1 MFQQL
6 LVSQQRSRFSKV
18 QFHSCPSNSDDAEDD
33 SFSNDEKKV
42 ETKQKRP
49 EALKLSIV
57 LNKSLTSC
65 LGWLI

>member
-6 LVSQQRSRFSKV
+6 LVSQQWSRFSKV
-18 QFHSCPSNSDDAEDD
+18 QFHSCPSNSDAAEDD